1 MRCLNV
7 RLMGLLACTAAAN
20 ATNTKA
26 ANAGRG
32 EGTIVQHGSTPQAST
47 PCVKATMRILYGG
60 DGLRH
65 NKGPQGTTSQAR
77 CRGMCMSRDEV
88 FVTPS
93 STIQ

>member
-60 DGLRH
+60 DRLRH
-65 NKGPQGTTSQAR
+65 NKGTSRHNEPGAL
-77 CRGMCMSRDEV
+77 SWHV
-88 FVTPS
+88 HVTR
-93 STIQ
+93 